1 MIWKKLEQRNEDVS
15 GYHHSMHV
23 TPRHIE
29 AVGHVHPH
37 QVLSLAAILTKRP
50 DLTWTTTG
58 AKEYII
64 LQVFVFVGVLESQW
78 PQLMISHGW
87 SPITQ
92 VSPISPHPALPIF
105 PQGSIYSLLSKF
117 LWSGIPTSNTTNHPL
132 CNLRDLFLKATSI
145 IVERFYYMW
154 HLGPQC
160 VLVCVLG
167 EPSQECG
174 HSPINKFIT
183 KYSQLSCSHL
193 SNDRSW
199 FRILGGKKSNNL
211 ETE

>member
-1 MIWKKLEQRNEDVS
+1 
-15 GYHHSMHV
+15 MHV

-37 QVLSLAAILTKRP
+37 QVLRLAAILTKRP
-50 DLTWTTTG
+50 DLTWNTTG

-78 PQLMISHGW
+78 LQLMISHGW

-117 LWSGIPTSNTTNHPL
+117 L
-132 CNLRDLFLKATSI
+132 
-145 IVERFYYMW
+145 
-154 HLGPQC
+154 
-160 VLVCVLG
+160 
-167 EPSQECG
+167 
-174 HSPINKFIT
+174 
-183 KYSQLSCSHL
+183 
-193 SNDRSW
+193 
-199 FRILGGKKSNNL
+199 
-211 ETE
+211 